1 MEGRRTSMKILV
13 VLTFCILMK
22 IAGSDADKW
31 KDSRDKEFRNVAKEL
46 WEEYKIADSDA
57 DKWKASRD
65 EAFRDVANE
74 LWGEL
79 T

>member
-22 IAGSDADKW
+22 IAS
-31 KDSRDKEFRNVAKEL
+31 
-46 WEEYKIADSDA
+46 SDA
-57 DKWKASRD
+57 DKWKAPLF
-65 EAFRDVANE
+65 EEFRDVAKE
-74 LWGEL
+74 LFGEL

>member
-1 MEGRRTSMKILV
+1 MKILV

-22 IAGSDADKW
+22 IASSDEVNW
-31 KDSRDKEFRNVAKEL
+31 KASRDKEFQNVAKEL

-65 EAFRDVANE
+65 EAFRDVAKE

>member
-22 IAGSDADKW
+22 IADSDDGNW
-31 KDSRDKEFRNVAKEL
+31 KTSLKKEL
-46 WEEYKIADSDA
+46 Q
-57 DKWKASRD
+57 
-65 EAFRDVANE
+65 DVATE

-79 T
+79 KIAGSDEWKALRDKELKDVATNLWGDFT

>member
-22 IAGSDADKW
+22 IAGSDDGNW
-31 KDSRDKEFRNVAKEL
+31 KTSLKKEL
-46 WEEYKIADSDA
+46 QDVALDLWGELKIASS
-57 DKWKASRD
+57 DKWKALRD
-65 EAFRDVANE
+65 KELQDVATN
-74 LWGEL
+74 LWGEF